1 MKYSEIAK
9 MYCLSEKSVRRIVL
23 NEKKKMEQKQVNVQ
37 QVMTKYGIECD
48 IKQIYSTAWNI
59 GDEFVLKKYVNFEEL
74 KRNVEVLSIL
84 YSEQIPV
91 PKIIATPNNEKYL
104 KDKEN
109 YWLLTT
115 KLKGCN
121 IVNVNKCN
129 EQWFFKMGEIIAR
142 LHLAFD
148 ECEGKIKCW
157 NNSLLGEMESWI
169 RKNIY
174 EYDKKIIDKNEFEDI
189 IKELRLVD
197 KDLSYGIIHRDVHLG
212 NFLFYNNE
220 FSGYV
225 DFDLSQKNIRIF
237 DLCYFMLGLLLEDEE
252 NKVDEKQWFQYLKN
266 LVKGYA
272 SVIPISTIERESI
285 PLVMECIELLF
296 VAYFIGEKGERAMRD
311 SLKLYEF
318 CKDNCNKIKRSVQL

>member
-1 MKYSEIAK
+1 M
-9 MYCLSEKSVRRIVL
+9 
-23 NEKKKMEQKQVNVQ
+23 
-37 QVMTKYGIECD
+37 
-48 IKQIYSTAWNI
+48 
-59 GDEFVLKKYVNFEEL
+59 FKKYL
-74 KRNVEVLSIL
+74 RNISMFFLCIFATFVYFKNDDVWHYPLVSGKYFTADDVKNGNKVVLIGSSL
-84 YSEQIPV
+84 DEYSY
-91 PKIIATPNNEKYL
+91 KKNNEKYL

-109 YWLLTT
+109 YWLLTN

-129 EQWFFKMGEIIAR
+129 EQWFFKMGKIIAR

-197 KDLSYGIIHRDVHLG
+197 KDLSYGLIHRDVHLG

-237 DLCYFMLGLLLEDEE
+237 DLCYFMLGLLLEDE
-252 NKVDEKQWFQYLKN
+252 D
-266 LVKGYA
+266 
-272 SVIPISTIERESI
+272 
-285 PLVMECIELLF
+285 
-296 VAYFIGEKGERAMRD
+296 
-311 SLKLYEF
+311 
-318 CKDNCNKIKRSVQL
+318 